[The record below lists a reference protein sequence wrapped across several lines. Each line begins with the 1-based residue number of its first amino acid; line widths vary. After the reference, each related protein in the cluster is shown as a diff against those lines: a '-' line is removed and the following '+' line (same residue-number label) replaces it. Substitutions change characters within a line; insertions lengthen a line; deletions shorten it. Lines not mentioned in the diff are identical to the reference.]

1 MLIGR
6 RNYLRIVHAGFVCR
20 NGGFHV
26 SFYAAGTTKSTFDP
40 RFQSEGG
47 RRERTTSREKERERE
62 RENDEK
68 KWQKVTRNNE
78 RYRSANMA
86 VARRLGKS
94 LLSTLSPQTGFDAR
108 INLIS

>member
-26 SFYAAGTTKSTFDP
+26 LFRAVGTDFP
-40 RFQSEGG
+40 RQSRRLIRGFKAEGG
-47 RRERTTSREKERERE
+47 EKGKNGEERKREGKRERE
-62 RENDEK
+62 RGK

-94 LLSTLSPQTGFDAR
+94 LLFNLSP
-108 INLIS
+108 NWL

>member
-26 SFYAAGTTKSTFDP
+26 LFRAVGTDFP
-40 RFQSEGG
+40 RQ
-47 RRERTTSREKERERE
+47 
-62 RENDEK
+62 
-68 KWQKVTRNNE
+68 NNE

-94 LLSTLSPQTGFDAR
+94 LLFTLSP
-108 INLIS
+108 NWL